1 MQLKPQ
7 KYYEYEKENEVMVQ
21 EYFKRIKSGD
31 VQRLLELFSDDSV
44 VYEPFSKSK
53 RLFGKAEI
61 EPFLRTVIMANEGVQ
76 YELKIAQQ
84 KNNSKGN
91 LVVLVTF
98 RKENEIR
105 SRLTF
110 AFESSDH
117 FKFIRR
123 IKSLLIEFID

>member
-1 MQLKPQ
+1 MKKRMKLWYKNILK
-7 KYYEYEKENEVMVQ
+7 ESSQ
-21 EYFKRIKSGD
+21 ETYKISWSF
-31 VQRLLELFSDDSV
+31 FSDDSV

-61 EPFLRTVIMANEGVQ
+61 EPFLRSVIMANEGVQ
-76 YELKIAQQ
+76 YESKILQQ
-84 KNNSKGN
+84 KNNSKDN
-91 LVVLVTF
+91 LVALVTF

-105 SRLTF
+105 ARLTF

>member
-31 VQRLLELFSDDSV
+31 VQGLLELFSDDSV

-61 EPFLRTVIMANEGVQ
+61 EPFLRSVIMANEGVQ
-76 YELKIAQQ
+76 YELKIVQQ
-84 KNNSKGN
+84 MNKQENN
-91 LVVLVTF
+91 VVAIVVF
-98 RKENEIR
+98 RKENELR
-105 SRLTF
+105 CRFTF
-110 AFESSDH
+110 GFEDSDD
-117 FKFIRR
+117 FKLIRR
-123 IKSLLIEFID
+123 IKSLKIDFTD

>member
-1 MQLKPQ
+1 MKPQ
-7 KYYEYEKENEVMVQ
+7 KYYEYEKENQVMVQ

-76 YELKIAQQ
+76 YELKIVQQ
-84 KNNSKGN
+84 KNNSKDN

-110 AFESSDH
+110 AFESPDH